1 VSGPARPSLAQQAG
15 VRELAVLDDGPWFAR
30 WYWRD
35 ELEAQQAAARDAHA
49 RGGTTHLGDK
59 AHYRPT
65 EQQVPHPTEVEVRGR
80 VWTYQPPAELST
92 QDRRRAGR
100 DTTPAG
106 PAATTNP
113 APRRSE
119 H

>member
-1 VSGPARPSLAQQAG
+1 VSRPGRPSLAQQAG
-15 VRELAVLDDGPWFAR
+15 VRELAVLDDDPWFAR

-65 EQQVPHPTEVEVRGR
+65 EQWVPHPTDPEVRGR
-80 VWTYQPPAELST
+80 VWTYQPPAELIT
-92 QDRRRAGR
+92 K
-100 DTTPAG
+100 TTAG
-106 PAATTNP
+106 PTVTPTPPSSAATTPPN
-113 APRRSE
+113 ATKE
-119 H
+119 